1 MNESEE
7 WVTGCSHSGQYKERK
22 EMGNIYVSP
31 AVCQAQRRN
40 RGPKQTKVIN
50 VQQDMEAGQGFW

>member
-31 AVCQAQRRN
+31 AVCQALLGWFTCQLN
-40 RGPKQTKVIN
+40 PWN
-50 VQQDMEAGQGFW
+50 NL